1 MRIVFPI
8 KSLLI
13 LLVLG
18 VSAYFLLPY
27 LFIHVAIWQREFNQL
42 MSGYLHQ
49 IHDDQTSAGN
59 WLILISF
66 LYGVFHALGPG
77 HGKFI
82 IATYL
87 STHQTQLKT
96 SMKLTLLSSLM
107 QGLVAVTATSI
118 VVVLLNLSS
127 RYFQLTQLWLERIAF
142 LFLLLLG
149 LVWCYQHGK
158 KLVGQHWAKYSASP
172 RIVAMNVQRGASM
185 KVGQRVMSTAHSHA
199 AAHCGCGHQHAPNEA
214 QLAQA
219 NDWKSQ
225 FFVICSIGLRPC
237 SGAIFILFLA
247 YMLDLYQWGIMATFA
262 MAMGTGLTLSGF
274 ALIVLYARHTAIK
287 IGHWYQISPS
297 AQSHVTH
304 IVKFIAGIV
313 LIFFAMS
320 LLYGTTLSVTGGAA
334 LFGRQ

>member
-1 MRIVFPI
+1 MRITFPI
-8 KSLLI
+8 KYVFI
-13 LLVLG
+13 LFGLG

-27 LFIHVAIWQREFNQL
+27 LFFHVASWQREFNQL

-49 IHDDQTSAGN
+49 INEDKTSAGS

-96 SMKLTLLSSLM
+96 SMKLTLLSSFM
-107 QGLVAVTATSI
+107 QGVVAVTVTSI
-118 VVVLLNLSS
+118 VVVLLSLSS
-127 RYFQLTQLWLERIAF
+127 RYFQLTQLWLERVAF

-149 LVWCYQHGK
+149 VAWCYQHGK
-158 KLVGQHWAKYSASP
+158 KLVGQYWTKRSASP
-172 RIVAMNVQRGASM
+172 RIVAMNVPHGASM
-185 KVGQRVMSTAHSHA
+185 KVGQRVMSTAHSHDA
-199 AAHCGCGHQHAPNEA
+199 YCGCGHQHAPNEA

-247 YMLDLYQWGIMATFA
+247 YMLDLYQWGIIATFA

-287 IGHWYQISPS
+287 IGHWYQLSPG